1 MPQITIEYIEQLEKE
16 AIAQL
21 PERVVA
27 NLKAQA
33 GRTLTSQQILQ
44 INSQINRIPMTSFIG
59 YLMYGVIKEDNL
71 VLFTQ
76 MSSERQDI
84 AQAFISRAKGGIM
97 PQTPAEPAPTPAP
110 QPAPAPTPSPA
121 PQPVP
126 AQEPAPQP
134 APVQKPAP
142 AVATPTPEKPQGAI
156 DVCLFGVSLT
166 VKAFATFFA
175 TIRNSRND
183 IQKYASVTIDDDIS
197 KLTGDNEKIFLFVI
211 DPTAE
216 NINYNQLTSETD
228 EEGNV
233 RNYSVRKS
241 INQVALYRQLIGQ
254 LQSAKAMKQ
263 VKALHVI
270 ATKADTLGE
279 ESKRDEEA
287 LRRFRQL
294 YQDIINPLIQLCRD
308 NGINAAANGQPML
321 FTFTV
326 GHSQEA
332 ATRQYAPADISK
344 LTEMLKGNITTI

>member
-1 MPQITIEYIEQLEKE
+1 MPQITIEYIKQLEKE

-121 PQPVP
+121 PQPAP

-197 KLTGDNEKIFLFVI
+197 QLTGDNEKIFLFVI

-216 NINYNQLTSETD
+216 NINYSSYVGRDELNSSTDRSASPTGCSRAEQFSIAFLTSS
-228 EEGNV
+228 G
-233 RNYSVRKS
+233 
-241 INQVALYRQLIGQ
+241 
-254 LQSAKAMKQ
+254 KA
-263 VKALHVI
+263 AI
-270 ATKADTLGE
+270 
-279 ESKRDEEA
+279 
-287 LRRFRQL
+287 
-294 YQDIINPLIQLCRD
+294 
-308 NGINAAANGQPML
+308 
-321 FTFTV
+321 
-326 GHSQEA
+326 
-332 ATRQYAPADISK
+332 
-344 LTEMLKGNITTI
+344 